1 MLLPQEPVPVGTQF
15 VQLRICFDHDIAAVE
30 AVAGNGFLHIFFR
43 TDIKGQLIRH
53 QVGQLDMI
61 VLCDLGHSIVPE
73 RIQ

>member
-15 VQLRICFDHDIAAVE
+15 VQLGICFDHNITAVE

-43 TDIKGQLIRH
+43 TDIKGQVIRH

-61 VLCDLGHSIVPE
+61 VLCDLGHGIVPI
-73 RIQ
+73 RVQ